1 MLTELEVV
9 NACLATVGEL
19 PLVELSDDHPLVAPA
34 RQEFKMARVAVGGK
48 QWWFNTDLVTLQT
61 ANDSFVYV
69 PQDAVAVTPINRRD
83 LSMRG
88 RRLYNR
94 LESTFSVRGP
104 VQCWV
109 IRDIPYDELPV
120 PAQLLISHTA
130 VLAFQKN
137 YDADEAKTAKIE
149 RQRVDAFLT
158 LNAEHIR
165 QIRLNPLQSPEVVQK
180 IMNLSPRNGRGR
192 FPVR

>member
-34 RQEFKMARVAVGGK
+34 RQEFKMAAVSVGAK
-48 QWWFNTDLVTLQT
+48 QWWFNTDRVTLQT

-69 PQDAVAVTPINRRD
+69 PQDAVAVTPINRAD

-104 VQCWV
+104 VPCWV
-109 IRDIPYDELPV
+109 IRDIPFDELPV
-120 PAQLLISHTA
+120 PAQLLILHTA

-137 YDADEAKTAKIE
+137 YDADEAKTQKID
-149 RQRVDAFLT
+149 RQRSDAYLT

-165 QIRLNPLQSPEVVQK
+165 QIRLNPLLSPEVAQH
-180 IMNLSPRNGRGR
+180 ILTQSPRGGSGH

>member
-9 NACLATVGEL
+9 NACLATVGEI

-34 RQEFKMARVAVGGK
+34 RQEFKMARVSVGGK
-48 QWWFNTDLVTLQT
+48 QWWFNTDRVTLQT
-61 ANDSFVYV
+61 ANDSFVYA
-69 PQDAVAVTPINRRD
+69 PQDAVAVTPINRSD
-83 LSMRG
+83 LSLRG

-94 LESTFSVRGP
+94 LESTYSVQGP
-104 VQCWV
+104 IPCWV
-109 IRDIPYDELPV
+109 IRDITYDELPV
-120 PAQLLISHTA
+120 PAQVLILHTA

-137 YDADEAKTAKIE
+137 YDADEAKTIKIE
-149 RQRVDAFLT
+149 RQRMDAYLT

-165 QIRLNPLQSPEVVQK
+165 QIRLNPLLSPEVAQSLMV
-180 IMNLSPRNGRGR
+180 MSPRNGRGR

>member
-34 RQEFKMARVAVGGK
+34 RQEFKMARVSVGGK
-48 QWWFNTDLVTLQT
+48 QWWFNTDRVTLQT
-61 ANDSFVYV
+61 ANDSFVYA
-69 PQDAVAVTPINRRD
+69 PQDAVAVTPINRAD
-83 LSMRG
+83 LSLRG

-94 LESTFSVRGP
+94 MESTYSVRGP
-104 VQCWV
+104 IQCWV
-109 IRDIPYDELPV
+109 IRDIPYEELPV
-120 PAQLLISHTA
+120 PAQVLILHTA

-137 YDADEAKTAKIE
+137 YDADEAKTVKIE
-149 RQRVDAFLT
+149 RQRMDAYLT

-165 QIRLNPLQSPEVVQK
+165 QIRLNPFLSPEVAQSLMV
-180 IMNLSPRNGRGR
+180 MSPRNGRGR

>member
-34 RQEFKMARVAVGGK
+34 RQEFKMARVSVGGK
-48 QWWFNTDLVTLQT
+48 QWWFNTDRVTLQT
-61 ANDSFVYV
+61 ANDSFVYA
-69 PQDAVAVTPINRRD
+69 PQDAVAVTPINRAD
-83 LSMRG
+83 LSLRG

-94 LESTFSVRGP
+94 MESTYSVRGP
-104 VQCWV
+104 IQCWV
-109 IRDIPYDELPV
+109 IRDIPYEELPV
-120 PAQLLISHTA
+120 PAQVLILHTA

-137 YDADEAKTAKIE
+137 YDADEAKTVKIE
-149 RQRVDAFLT
+149 RQRMDAYLT

-165 QIRLNPLQSPEVVQK
+165 QIRLNPLLSPEVAQAMMV
-180 IMNLSPRNGRGR
+180 MSPRNGRGR